1 MPEDVPED
9 REICGIRKLAGE
21 ARDNQNGFL
30 PPGMKSELG
39 SQLPSILAHY
49 VERTDTAAFL

>member
-30 PPGMKSELG
+30 PPGMKFKLG

-49 VERTDTAAFL
+49 VEGADTAAFL

>member
-1 MPEDVPED
+1 MPEDVPEN

-30 PPGMKSELG
+30 PPGMKSELR
-39 SQLPSILAHY
+39 SQLPSILAYY
-49 VERTDTAAFL
+49 VERADTAAFL

>member
-9 REICGIRKLAGE
+9 REICGIRKLGGE

-30 PPGMKSELG
+30 PPGMKSELR